1 MSGTNIDARLGGA
14 TFTSALGVANALGG
28 QMNIP
33 ELMMA
38 IQIERGNIIDGQIRD
53 QMAEMQKR
61 NEWLRDANAA
71 LAAMRANRPTNDK
84 DVKDY
89 GTFINSKGETQSV
102 MDFFDKNGIAIEH
115 TGNDEK
121 GVQTEFDQAIAN
133 LKSAI
138 DTVNSQSQMDMV
150 RLQGL
155 MDKRNQTFDMITNS
169 LSKFSKSM
177 DSVISNMR

>member
-1 MSGTNIDARLGGA
+1 MSGIGTDARVSGTFGSSLGA
-14 TFTSALGVANALGG
+14 ANALGG
-28 QMNIP
+28 AMNIP

-38 IQIERGNIIDGQIRD
+38 IQIERGNIMDAQIRD
-53 QMAEMQKR
+53 QMADMQKR
-61 NEWLRDANAA
+61 NERLRDANAA

-89 GTFINSKGETQSV
+89 GSFTNSKGEKQSV
-102 MDFFDKNGIAIEH
+102 MDFMDSNGIAIEH
-115 TGNDEK
+115 TGNDQK
-121 GVQTEFDQAIAN
+121 GMQTEFDQAIAN

-155 MDKRNQTFDMITNS
+155 MDKRNQTFD
-169 LSKFSKSM
+169 
-177 DSVISNMR
+177 VISNTLSKTGKNLDSIIGNMR